1 MLQLKEKKKIDN
13 MANMWPELRFEFIKI
28 MKIRNEIKKII
39 KLLIFR
45 TLLKNNVDNF

>member
-1 MLQLKEKKKIDN
+1 MLQLNGKKKIDN
-13 MANMWPELRFEFIKI
+13 IANIRLELRFEFIKI